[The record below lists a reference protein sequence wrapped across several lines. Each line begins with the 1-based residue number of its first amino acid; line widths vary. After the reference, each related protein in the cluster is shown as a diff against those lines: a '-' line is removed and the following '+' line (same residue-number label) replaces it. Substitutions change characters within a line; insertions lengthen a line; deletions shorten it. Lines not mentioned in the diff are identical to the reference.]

1 VENPQK
7 RSNLEGHSE
16 FTTTGVLV
24 TWNNMLHLCDTHMTK
39 AKLLPEKDTKSQATH
54 SIRASPHHPVQKDIK
69 SRGK

>member
-1 VENPQK
+1 VENPRK

-24 TWNNMLHLCDTHMTK
+24 MRNEKLHLCDTRTTK

-54 SIRASPHHPVQKDIK
+54 SIRASPHRPIQKDIE